1 MKKRLQG
8 VILAMAAGL
17 GLFVVGIW
25 HLSLGLGNA
34 HETLYQ
40 GKPSSYWLA
49 QLDSQNATASN
60 QAIVVLNWQI
70 IPRLTDEMVHDTNDS
85 NFKME
90 LIGCLN
96 KLPGVTIY
104 YSRAAD
110 RRMRAAYELGEFGPA
125 ARTAIPGLIRAV
137 KGNDLF
143 TRSLAVTALG
153 NIHGEPEV
161 VIPLLMPYLDDDNM
175 NVVAAEALG
184 KYGALAR
191 AAVPMLIPLLKIN
204 DPEDLEVVQ
213 AALKNIDPEAAGK
226 AGVR

>member
-110 RRMRAAYELGEFGPA
+110 RRMRAAYELGEFDTCFFSP
-125 ARTAIPGLIRAV
+125 RFIDSV
-137 KGNDLF
+137 KGLKYPFLIFIRYSN
-143 TRSLAVTALG
+143 TK
-153 NIHGEPEV
+153 V
-161 VIPLLMPYLDDDNM
+161 VNF
-175 NVVAAEALG
+175 
-184 KYGALAR
+184 
-191 AAVPMLIPLLKIN
+191 
-204 DPEDLEVVQ
+204 
-213 AALKNIDPEAAGK
+213 
-226 AGVR
+226 

>member
-104 YSRAAD
+104 YSRAED

-143 TRSLAVTALG
+143 SRNLAITALG

-161 VIPLLMPYLDDDNM
+161 VIPLLMSYLDDDNM

-184 KYGALAR
+184 KYGGRAR
-191 AAVPMLIPLLKIN
+191 AAVPRLIPLLKIN

-226 AGVR
+226 AGLR